1 MENEIAIGYRKGEAG
16 NSSPDDPKS
25 KFYNLTSS
33 FYLLITTLF
42 LLSFSSFGQS
52 LGDYQRIASEN
63 NPGLQAK
70 YKEFEAAM
78 QKVPQVNT
86 LPDPSFSFGYF
97 ISPVETRVGPQR
109 AKFSLTQMFPWFG
122 TLKAQ
127 GDVATLMAEA
137 KYQSFL
143 DAQNQL
149 HYQVAAAYYPLYELK
164 QWKKIEQK
172 NIDILQSYKTIANS
186 KFKSG
191 AAPMVDVLRVDLM
204 LKDAET
210 NLSILDQKEK
220 PLRASF
226 NQLLNR
232 EEGEAVLIRD
242 SLEAEAL
249 AANFRRDSLL
259 TNNPVLNA
267 LDLKIQASE
276 ASELAAQKQGLPKL
290 GVGLDYAVVA
300 ERSDMSLA
308 DNGKDI
314 LMPMVSVNIPIFRGK
329 YKAAVKEARL
339 MQESYTL
346 QREEL
351 VNSLSSGYETV
362 WFDMQ
367 QQLELIELYENQ
379 LVTTQQSLNL
389 LFSAYGNSGKEFEEV
404 LRMQQQLLK
413 YEKMMAT
420 AEAKYQ
426 IALAKLHYITAK
438 TE

>member
-1 MENEIAIGYRKGEAG
+1 MKVII
-16 NSSPDDPKS
+16 
-25 KFYNLTSS
+25 NL
-33 FYLLITTLF
+33 FIFLI
-42 LLSFSSFGQS
+42 FGSALASAQS
-52 LGDYQRIASEN
+52 LADYQRIASEN

-70 YKEFEAAM
+70 YKEFEVAL
-78 QKVPQVNT
+78 QKVPQVGS

-97 ISPVETRVGPQR
+97 VSPVETRVGPQR

-122 TLKAQ
+122 ALEAQ
-127 GDVATLMAEA
+127 RDAAALMAEA
-137 KYQSFL
+137 RYQSFL
-143 DAQNQL
+143 DARNQL

-164 QWKKIEQK
+164 RWKQIEQK

-232 EEGEAVLIRD
+232 EEREPVLIRD
-242 SLEAEAL
+242 SLEVEAL
-249 AANFRRDSLL
+249 VADFRRDSLL
-259 TNNPVLNA
+259 TNNPVLDA

-276 ASELAAQKQGLPKL
+276 ASELAAQKGGLPKL

-314 LMPMVSVNIPIFRGK
+314 LMPMVSVSIPIFRGK

-404 LRMQQQLLK
+404 LRMQQQSLK
-413 YEKMMAT
+413 YQKMMAT
-420 AEAKYQ
+420 AETKYQ

>member
-1 MENEIAIGYRKGEAG
+1 MKIII
-16 NSSPDDPKS
+16 
-25 KFYNLTSS
+25 NL
-33 FYLLITTLF
+33 FIFLI
-42 LLSFSSFGQS
+42 FGSAVASAQS
-52 LGDYQRIASEN
+52 LADYQRIASEN

-70 YKEFEAAM
+70 YKEFEAAL
-78 QKVPQVNT
+78 QKVPQVGS
-86 LPDPSFSFGYF
+86 LPDPAFSFGYF

-122 TLKAQ
+122 TLEAQ
-127 GDVATLMAEA
+127 RDATALMAEA
-137 KYQSFL
+137 RYQSFL
-143 DAQNQL
+143 DARNQL
-149 HYQVAAAYYPLYELK
+149 HYQVAASYYPLYELK
-164 QWKKIEQK
+164 RWKQIEQE

-210 NLSILDQKEK
+210 NLSILNQKEK

-232 EEGEAVLIRD
+232 EEREVVLIED
-242 SLEAEAL
+242 SLEVEAFVVG
-249 AANFRRDSLL
+249 FRRDSLL
-259 TNNPVLNA
+259 TNNPVLDA

-290 GVGLDYAVVA
+290 GVGLDYAVVD
-300 ERSDMSLA
+300 ERNDMSLA

-314 LMPMVSVNIPIFRGK
+314 LMPMVSVSIPIFRGK
-329 YKAAVKEARL
+329 YKAAIKEAQL

-362 WFDMQ
+362 WFDIQ

-379 LVTTQQSLNL
+379 LVTTGQSLNL

-413 YEKMMAT
+413 YEKMKAT

>member
-1 MENEIAIGYRKGEAG
+1 MKIII
-16 NSSPDDPKS
+16 
-25 KFYNLTSS
+25 NL
-33 FYLLITTLF
+33 FIFLI
-42 LLSFSSFGQS
+42 FGSAVASAQS
-52 LGDYQRIASEN
+52 LADYQRIASEN

-70 YKEFEAAM
+70 YKEFEAAL
-78 QKVPQVNT
+78 QKVPQVGS
-86 LPDPSFSFGYF
+86 LPDPAFSFGYF

-122 TLKAQ
+122 TLEAQ
-127 GDVATLMAEA
+127 RDATALMAEA
-137 KYQSFL
+137 RYQSFL
-143 DAQNQL
+143 DARNQL
-149 HYQVAAAYYPLYELK
+149 HYQVAASYYPLYELK
-164 QWKKIEQK
+164 RWKQIEQE

-210 NLSILDQKEK
+210 NLSILNQKEK

-232 EEGEAVLIRD
+232 EEREVVLIED
-242 SLEAEAL
+242 SLEVEAF
-249 AANFRRDSLL
+249 AVGFRRDSLL
-259 TNNPVLNA
+259 TNNPVLDA

-290 GVGLDYAVVA
+290 GVGLDYAVVD
-300 ERSDMSLA
+300 ERNDMSLA

-314 LMPMVSVNIPIFRGK
+314 FMPMVSVSIPIFRGK
-329 YKAAVKEARL
+329 YKAAIKEAQL

-362 WFDMQ
+362 WFDIQ

-379 LVTTQQSLNL
+379 LVTTGQSLNL

-413 YEKMMAT
+413 YEKMKAT

>member
-1 MENEIAIGYRKGEAG
+1 MKIII
-16 NSSPDDPKS
+16 
-25 KFYNLTSS
+25 NL
-33 FYLLITTLF
+33 FIFLI
-42 LLSFSSFGQS
+42 FGSAVASAQS
-52 LGDYQRIASEN
+52 LADYQRIASEN

-70 YKEFEAAM
+70 YKEFEAAL
-78 QKVPQVNT
+78 QKVPQVGS
-86 LPDPSFSFGYF
+86 LPDPAFSFGYF

-122 TLKAQ
+122 TLEAQ
-127 GDVATLMAEA
+127 RDATALMAEA
-137 KYQSFL
+137 RYQSFL
-143 DAQNQL
+143 DARNQL
-149 HYQVAAAYYPLYELK
+149 HYQVAASYYPLYELK
-164 QWKKIEQK
+164 RWKQIEQE

-210 NLSILDQKEK
+210 NLSILNQKEK

-232 EEGEAVLIRD
+232 EEREVVLIED
-242 SLEAEAL
+242 SLEVEAF
-249 AANFRRDSLL
+249 AVGFRRDSLL
-259 TNNPVLNA
+259 TNNPVLDA

-276 ASELAAQKQGLPKL
+276 ASELAAKKQGLPKL
-290 GVGLDYAVVA
+290 GVGLDYAVVD
-300 ERSDMSLA
+300 ERNDMSLA

-314 LMPMVSVNIPIFRGK
+314 FMPMVSVSIPIFRGK
-329 YKAAVKEARL
+329 YKAAIKEAQL

-362 WFDMQ
+362 WFDIQ

-379 LVTTQQSLNL
+379 LVTTGQSLNL

-413 YEKMMAT
+413 YEKMKAT

>member
-1 MENEIAIGYRKGEAG
+1 MKIII
-16 NSSPDDPKS
+16 
-25 KFYNLTSS
+25 NLII
-33 FYLLITTLF
+33 YLI
-42 LLSFSSFGQS
+42 FGSVMASAQS
-52 LGDYQRIASEN
+52 LADYQRIASEN

-70 YKEFEAAM
+70 YKEFEAAL
-78 QKVPQVNT
+78 QKVPQVGS

-122 TLKAQ
+122 TLEAQ
-127 GDVATLMAEA
+127 RDATALMAEA
-137 KYQSFL
+137 RYQSFL
-143 DAQNQL
+143 DARNQL

-164 QWKKIEQK
+164 RWKQVEQK

-232 EEGEAVLIRD
+232 EEGEAVLIQD

-249 AANFRRDSLL
+249 AADFRRDSLL
-259 TNNPVLNA
+259 TNNPVLDA
-267 LDLKIQASE
+267 LDLKVQASE

-314 LMPMVSVNIPIFRGK
+314 LMPMVSVSIPIFRGK
-329 YKAAVKEARL
+329 YKAAIKEARL

-362 WFDMQ
+362 WFDMH

>member
-1 MENEIAIGYRKGEAG
+1 MKTIINLFIFLIFGGAIGSA
-16 NSSPDDPKS
+16 
-25 KFYNLTSS
+25 
-33 FYLLITTLF
+33 
-42 LLSFSSFGQS
+42 QS
-52 LGDYQRIASEN
+52 LPDYQRIASEN
-63 NPGLQAK
+63 NPGLKAK

-78 QKVPQVNT
+78 QKVPQVGS

-97 ISPVETRVGPQR
+97 VSPVETRVGAQR

-122 TLKAQ
+122 TLEAQ
-127 GDVATLMAEA
+127 RDAAALMAEA

-143 DAQNQL
+143 DARNQL
-149 HYQVAAAYYPLYELK
+149 HYQVAAAYYPLYELSRWK
-164 QWKKIEQK
+164 QIEQE
-172 NIDILQSYKTIANS
+172 NINILQSYKTIANS

-210 NLSILDQKEK
+210 NLSILNQKEK

-232 EEGEAVLIRD
+232 EESETVLIRD
-242 SLEAEAL
+242 SLEIDVL
-249 AANFRRDSLL
+249 APDFRRDSLL
-259 TNNPVLNA
+259 TNNPVLDA

-276 ASELAAQKQGLPKL
+276 ASELVAQKQGMPKL
-290 GVGLDYAVVA
+290 GVGLDYALVA

-314 LMPMVSVNIPIFRGK
+314 LMPMVSVSIPIFRSK

-339 MQESYTL
+339 MQDSYTL

-362 WFDMQ
+362 WFQLQ
-367 QQLELIELYENQ
+367 QQSDLIELYDNQ

-413 YEKMMAT
+413 YEKMKAT
-420 AEAKYQ
+420 AEAQYQ